1 MCSRIVRAEG
11 EWCVAACWASSRMQ
25 KRGVWAVS
33 EVDNMCAAAAPGG
46 VVGFGGRGRRIEVR
60 THVEKPLIRMST

>member
-1 MCSRIVRAEG
+1 M

-33 EVDNMCAAAAPGG
+33 EVDNVCAAAAPGE
-46 VVGFGGRGRRIEVR
+46 VVGFGGRERQIEVQ
-60 THVEKPLIRMST
+60 THVEKPLVCMST